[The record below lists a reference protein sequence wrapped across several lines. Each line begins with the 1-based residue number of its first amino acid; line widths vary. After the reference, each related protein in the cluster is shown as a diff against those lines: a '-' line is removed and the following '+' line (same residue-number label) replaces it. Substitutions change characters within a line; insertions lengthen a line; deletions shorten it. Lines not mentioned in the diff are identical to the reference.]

1 MFTGFGH
8 FTSKRVSDR
17 KMKTLENISFHNF
30 NKMQSSF
37 SSNTPSISSSDDVN
51 KSKKPRHR
59 TTFSPFQLKEMEK
72 AFRKAPYPDVMTRE
86 ELARRLALNE
96 SRVQIWFQNRRA
108 KWRKGY
114 SPKLDI
120 TSKTCENDQKEE
132 PKQPQQSPPTKD
144 SLEPKS
150 VTWQPWPVL
159 TDYSPYPGAWMGLTG
174 PAHNPFL
181 FGQQSMFL
189 PREGRQSERNV
200 PLNLVQRE
208 YTYGDNVFDLG
219 KYLPKEKE

>member
-1 MFTGFGH
+1 
-8 FTSKRVSDR
+8 
-17 KMKTLENISFHNF
+17 MKTMENISFHNF
-30 NKMQSSF
+30 NKMQNF
-37 SSNTPSISSSDDVN
+37 SPNTAVLRTSEDAN
-51 KSKKPRHR
+51 KTKKPRHR

-120 TSKTCENDQKEE
+120 NSKPNESELKEDQKQ
-132 PKQPQQSPPTKD
+132 PIAKQPPPTKE
-144 SLEPKS
+144 SAEPKS
-150 VTWQPWPVL
+150 ITWQPWPGML
-159 TDYSPYPGAWMGLTG
+159 SEYSPYPGAWMGLPG
-174 PAHNPFL
+174 SSPHSPFV
-181 FGQQSMFL
+181 FNQQAMFL
-189 PREGRQSERNV
+189 PRDGGNSRQPELNV

-208 YTYGDNVFDLG
+208 YTYGDSVFDLSR
-219 KYLPKEKE
+219 YLPKDKE

>member
-1 MFTGFGH
+1 
-8 FTSKRVSDR
+8 
-17 KMKTLENISFHNF
+17 MKTMENISFHNF
-30 NKMQSSF
+30 NKTQNF
-37 SSNTPSISSSDDVN
+37 SPNTTVLRTSEDAN
-51 KSKKPRHR
+51 KTKKPRHR

-120 TSKTCENDQKEE
+120 NSK
-132 PKQPQQSPPTKD
+132 QSA
-144 SLEPKS
+144 EPKS
-150 VTWQPWPVL
+150 ITWQPWPGML
-159 TDYSPYPGAWMGLTG
+159 SEYSPYPGAWMGLPG
-174 PAHNPFL
+174 SSPHSPFV
-181 FGQQSMFL
+181 FNQQAMFL
-189 PREGRQSERNV
+189 PRDGANSRQPELNV

-208 YTYGDNVFDLG
+208 YTYGDSVFDLSR
-219 KYLPKEKE
+219 YLPKDKE